1 MSQLIKPNS
10 THLLAVINETGA
22 PPQDN
27 ANHPSIH
34 LSTDAFGN
42 LLVAGVGGAT
52 SNVTVIN
59 GPAGSAVNVQDGGN
73 VISVDDA
80 GGSLTVD
87 GAVTATIAEVDTAPT
102 QIIKLVAATGTP
114 EAVAVNGTFFKTAL
128 FIGNKAAR
136 TANTGK
142 VWLGVTAGDGTQPI
156 GLDAGA
162 QRTIEAPEG
171 QKYDLNDWYVDVE
184 TANDGVL
191 VIYS

>member
-1 MSQLIKPNS
+1 MTQLIKPNS
-10 THLLAVINETGA
+10 THLLAVINDSGA
-22 PPQDN
+22 PPEDN
-27 ANHPSIH
+27 AEHPSIH

-42 LLVAGVGGAT
+42 LLVTGVGGAT

-59 GPAGSAVNVQDGGN
+59 GPAGAAANIQDGGN
-73 VISVDDA
+73 SLTVDDG

-87 GAVTATIAEVDTAPT
+87 GAVTATIAETDTPPT
-102 QIIKLVAATGTP
+102 QLIKLVALTTVP

-142 VWLGVTAGDGTQPI
+142 VWIGVTAGDGTQPI

-171 QKYDLNDWYVDVE
+171 QKYDLNDFYVDVE